1 MNATATLELP
11 QAIYDKL
18 QTLAIA
24 QHSDPVT
31 LIARFVD
38 SNNDERQI
46 HVSTSLIAFNDDPF
60 FALINVPSEHASLID
75 NIPLS
80 EDPDLYLV
88 AAALPHDGVG
98 LHAWEIAPQRY
109 MQDEHGNA
117 VRRK

>member
-1 MNATATLELP
+1 MNA
-11 QAIYDKL
+11 
-18 QTLAIA
+18 
-24 QHSDPVT
+24 
-31 LIARFVD
+31 
-38 SNNDERQI
+38 DERQI